1 MIAMVQVGAVI
12 VNCNHTWDQDTN
24 QSLRNDAVAS
34 DWHLGVMISIAEEF
48 RPLKL
53 CGIPLG

>member
-12 VNCNHTWDQDTN
+12 VNSNYTWNQDTH

-34 DWHLGVMISIAEEF
+34 DWHLGVMISIA
-48 RPLKL
+48 
-53 CGIPLG
+53 